1 MLPTHFASPDL
12 TSQHADDMTAATNKG
27 LNMHQGVITAYPPS
41 ASFSGAR
48 AVQRAPSNPTVKRVL
63 RSRGI
68 ASLTID
74 TGPLSGQALI
84 ENEIT
89 ATTSSTVT
97 TNAKVKRGRWHTLEF
112 KFYYLVFLVMVP
124 LMVYVPIRLSTP
136 TNPNYYSYS
145 DHLKPGWI
153 GGRSRDD
160 SDFQYR
166 SFRDYVPA
174 LVGIM
179 GLYLVLSKAFTLLP
193 RSSSSNRYTRIG
205 GTRAATSPKPNRIPF
220 LTVFSAIFI
229 FALHGFNSLKLLLIL
244 ATNYGLAKALGGT
257 RIAPV
262 VFFSFNISMLF
273 AVHWNDGFEYSH
285 MSPTLSFLEVFK
297 GLLPRWQ
304 INFNITMLRLV
315 SFAMDYHWAK
325 VEANAGGQA
334 GRAIGEVERESRE
347 ATYQER
353 TRLSQHLEEYNVS
366 TYLLYVLYPPLFIAG
381 PIMTFNDFTHQL
393 RLPIRIAPRP
403 VVMYAIRFVVS
414 LMTMELILHYIY
426 VNAIKDT
433 KAWVGASPLELSMVG
448 FWNLIIVWLKLLIPW
463 RFFRLWA
470 MADGV
475 EAPEN
480 MVRCMANNYSTL
492 GFWRSWHR
500 SYNLWIVRYIYV
512 PLGGSKNQI
521 PSTLLVFTFVA
532 LWHDLSLRLLAWGWM
547 ITFFIVPEVAAR
559 KMLPYREYGNEW
571 WYRHVAAVGG
581 VGNVLMMMTGNLV
594 GFVVGTDGMKY
605 MVEQLLGSTEG
616 FKFMAGACATLFVGV
631 QVMFEYRE
639 EELRRGIDR
648 KC

>member
-1 MLPTHFASPDL
+1 
-12 TSQHADDMTAATNKG
+12 MTAR
-27 LNMHQGVITAYPPS
+27 HQNGADTYPPPASSNGTRS
-41 ASFSGAR
+41 A
-48 AVQRAPSNPTVKRVL
+48 VDHAPSNTTVKKL
-63 RSRGI
+63 LGSRGI

-74 TGPLSGQALI
+74 TGPLSRQTAKKNL
-84 ENEIT
+84 T
-89 ATTSSTVT
+89 ATEASPTISTAASVS
-97 TNAKVKRGRWHTLEF
+97 AKRGRWHTLEF
-112 KFYYLVFLVMVP
+112 KFYYLVFAIAVP
-124 LMVYVPIRLSTP
+124 LMVYVPVSLSQP
-136 TNPNYYSYS
+136 SNPNFYSYS
-145 DHLKPGWI
+145 GHLKPGWI
-153 GGRSRDD
+153 AGRLRDD

-174 LVGIM
+174 LIGIM
-179 GLYLVLSKAFTLLP
+179 GVYLLLSKLFTLLP
-193 RSSSSNRYTRIG
+193 SPTSAQYTRVGSNTSSSN
-205 GTRAATSPKPNRIPF
+205 AAPSVKSNRIVF
-220 LTVFSAIFI
+220 LTVFTAIFI
-229 FALHGFNSLKLLLIL
+229 FALHGFNSLKLLLVL
-244 ATNYGLAKALGGT
+244 AINYGLSKAFGGT
-257 RIAPV
+257 RIAPAV
-262 VFFSFNISMLF
+262 AFAFNIGALF
-273 AVHWNDGFEYSH
+273 AVHWNDGFEYSAI
-285 MSPTLSFLEVFK
+285 SPALSLLEVFK

-325 VEANAGGQA
+325 CEANAGAQA
-334 GRAIGEVERESRE
+334 GRAMSETLREGKE

-353 TRLSQHLEEYNVS
+353 TRLTRHLEEYSLGN
-366 TYLLYVLYPPLFIAG
+366 YLLYILYPPLFIAG

-393 RLPIRIAPRP
+393 RHPCRIETST
-403 VVMYAIRFVVS
+403 VVRYAIRFVVS
-414 LMTMELILHYIY
+414 LMTMELILHFVY
-426 VNAIKDT
+426 VNAIKDS
-433 KAWVGASPLELSMVG
+433 KAWVGATPLELSMIG

-512 PLGGSKNQI
+512 PLGGSRNQV
-521 PSTLLVFTFVA
+521 PATLLVFTFVA
-532 LWHDLSLRLLAWGWM
+532 LWHDLSLKLLAWGWL
-547 ITFFIVPEVAAR
+547 ITFFIVPEIVAR
-559 KMLPYREYGNEW
+559 KALPYKEYGDRW
-571 WYRHVAAVGG
+571 WFRHVAAVGG

-594 GFVVGTDGMKY
+594 GFAIGTDGMKY
-605 MVEQLLGSTEG
+605 MIEQLLGSADG
-616 FKFMAGACATLFVGV
+616 VRFMMGACATLFVGV

>member
-1 MLPTHFASPDL
+1 
-12 TSQHADDMTAATNKG
+12 
-27 LNMHQGVITAYPPS
+27 
-41 ASFSGAR
+41 
-48 AVQRAPSNPTVKRVL
+48 
-63 RSRGI
+63 
-68 ASLTID
+68 
-74 TGPLSGQALI
+74 
-84 ENEIT
+84 
-89 ATTSSTVT
+89 
-97 TNAKVKRGRWHTLEF
+97 
-112 KFYYLVFLVMVP
+112 MVP
-124 LMVYVPIRLSTP
+124 LMVWVPVSLSRP
-136 TNPNYYSYS
+136 SNPNYWSYS
-145 DHLKPGWI
+145 DHLRPGWI
-153 GGRSRDD
+153 AGRLRDD

-174 LVGIM
+174 LIGIM
-179 GLYLVLSKAFTLLP
+179 GLYLLLSKAFTLLP
-193 RSSSSNRYTRIG
+193 STSGARYTRVDG
-205 GTRAATSPKPNRIPF
+205 NNNTPAVEQNRIPF
-220 LTVFSAIFI
+220 LTVFTTIFI

-244 ATNYGLAKALGGT
+244 VINYTLSKALGGT
-257 RIAPV
+257 KLAPAV
-262 VFFSFNISMLF
+262 AFAFNVGALF
-273 AVHWNDGFEYSH
+273 AVHWNDGFEFSH
-285 MSPTLSFLEVFK
+285 ISSALSFLEVFK

-325 VEANAGGQA
+325 CEANNGGQA
-334 GRAIGEVERESRE
+334 GRAMGEVEREERE

-353 TRLSQHLEEYNVS
+353 TRLTQHLEEYNIS
-366 TYLLYVLYPPLFIAG
+366 NYLLYALYPPLFIAG
-381 PIMTFNDFTHQL
+381 PIMTFNDFNHQL
-393 RLPIRIAPRP
+393 RRPCRIETSTVIR
-403 VVMYAIRFVVS
+403 YGIRFIVS
-414 LMTMELILHYIY
+414 LMTMELILHFIY
-426 VNAIKDT
+426 VNAIKDA
-433 KAWVGASPLELSMVG
+433 KAWVGATPLELSMIG

-512 PLGGSKNQI
+512 PLGGSRNQI

-532 LWHDLSLRLLAWGWM
+532 LWHDLSLKLLAWGWL
-547 ITFFIVPEVAAR
+547 ITFFIVPEVIAR
-559 KMLPYREYGNEW
+559 KSLPYSQYGEKW
-571 WYRHVAAVGG
+571 WFRHVAAVGG

-594 GFVVGTDGMKY
+594 GFAIGTDGMKY
-605 MVEQLLGSTEG
+605 LIEQLLGSWEG
-616 FKFMAGACATLFVGV
+616 VRFMMGACATLFVGV